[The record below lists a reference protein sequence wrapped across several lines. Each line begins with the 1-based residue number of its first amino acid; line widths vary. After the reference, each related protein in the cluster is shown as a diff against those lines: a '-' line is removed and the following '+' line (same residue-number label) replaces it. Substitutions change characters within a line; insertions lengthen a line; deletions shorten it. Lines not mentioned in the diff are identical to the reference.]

1 MNITHQ
7 KYIML
12 RLSVVTYRPD
22 IGFKLHGSYQSHT
35 LLQSYASMH
44 PANKISDHIKKRN
57 VFGEKISCCVAISCS
72 LGFRKKQSVSRN
84 TKRRWIRWAESPST
98 WKGI

>member
-44 PANKISDHIKKRN
+44 PANKISDHIKKETYL
-57 VFGEKISCCVAISCS
+57 EKKLVAVLLSRAPWVS
-72 LGFRKKQSVSRN
+72 GKNSQYPGTQSEDGFVEQRVPQLEK
-84 TKRRWIRWAESPST
+84 A
-98 WKGI
+98 